1 MGKLIHRYQIFLYLK
16 KLKNMIPL
24 PDILIF
30 ALAAFV
36 LVISPGPNMIY
47 LISRSITQGR
57 KAGLI
62 SLAGVIVGFFFHI
75 IMVSFGLTAVLFAV
89 PFAYTLLKSLG
100 VIYLLY
106 LAYEAVKPNS
116 KNIFEAKNDL
126 PEDKP
131 GKLFS
136 IGFLTNVLNPKVAIF
151 YLSFFPQFI
160 KPEYGSIMVQS
171 LELGFVQILV
181 SLTVSTTIVLT
192 ASKVSL
198 FFAKKPSWIK
208 VQKWFMASVLTGLAL
223 KMAFS
228 KAK

>member
-1 MGKLIHRYQIFLYLK
+1 
-16 KLKNMIPL
+16 MIP
-24 PDILIF
+24 INETFIF
-30 ALAAFV
+30 ALAALV

-57 KAGLI
+57 KAGII
-62 SLAGVIVGFFFHI
+62 SLAGVICGFLFHI
-75 IMVSFGLTAVLFAV
+75 VMVSFGLTAILFAV
-89 PFAYTLLKSLG
+89 PLAYTTLKTLG

-106 LAYEAVKPNS
+106 LAYQSIKPNG
-116 KNIFEAKNDL
+116 KNIFDIKKDL

-136 IGFLTNVLNPKVAIF
+136 IGFLTNVLNPKVAVF

-160 KPEYGSIMVQS
+160 KPEYGSVMTQS
-171 LELGFVQILV
+171 LQLGAVQVLV
-181 SLTVSTTIVLT
+181 SFSVNFIIVLT
-192 ASKVSL
+192 ASRVAI
-198 FFAKKPSWIK
+198 FFAKKPSWVK
-208 VQKWFMASVLTGLAL
+208 AQKWFMASVLTGLAF